1 MSFFIPQAVITVAT
15 ALHLEEMLDICN
27 VTKPQAVITVAT
39 APLETLAWSG
49 SLGTLWQTKSTF
61 TIIHLK
67 NAFFNVFPQRPAL
80 KTLITQGLH
89 KFGKPPQ
96 SLCLHTLQKRT
107 TLKLQKARLRDVK
120 IASSKHVRQT
130 AALRCPLHLHYTA
143 RIFSSS
149 RRKTGTQKK
158 GATCVAALRPSRR
171 VLPCRQEGYP
181 FWPAPGA
188 RP

>member
-1 MSFFIPQAVITVAT
+1 MQQSYKT
-15 ALHLEEMLDICN
+15 ASGNHCCNNLDDYDYRRLY

-49 SLGTLWQTKSTF
+49 SLGTLWQTKLTF

-96 SLCLHTLQKRT
+96 PLCLHTLQKRT
-107 TLKLQKARLRDVK
+107 TLKLQKARSRDVK
-120 IASSKHVRQT
+120 IASTKQVRQT
-130 AALRCPLHLHYTA
+130 AALSLPITSPLYSTHLLFVKKKNRHT
-143 RIFSSS
+143 
-149 RRKTGTQKK
+149 KK
-158 GATCVAALRPSRR
+158 GRHLRGS
-171 VLPCRQEGYP
+171 
-181 FWPAPGA
+181 PAS
-188 RP
+188 

>member
-1 MSFFIPQAVITVAT
+1 MVTKPQAVITVAT
-15 ALHLEEMLDICN
+15 DKESYTTELGAS

-96 SLCLHTLQKRT
+96 PLCLHTLQKRT
-107 TLKLQKARLRDVK
+107 TLKLQKARSRDV
-120 IASSKHVRQT
+120 
-130 AALRCPLHLHYTA
+130 
-143 RIFSSS
+143 
-149 RRKTGTQKK
+149 
-158 GATCVAALRPSRR
+158 
-171 VLPCRQEGYP
+171 
-181 FWPAPGA
+181 
-188 RP
+188 

>member
-1 MSFFIPQAVITVAT
+1 M
-15 ALHLEEMLDICN
+15 
-27 VTKPQAVITVAT
+27 
-39 APLETLAWSG
+39 
-49 SLGTLWQTKSTF
+49 GTLWQTKLTF

-96 SLCLHTLQKRT
+96 PLCLHTLQKRT
-107 TLKLQKARLRDVK
+107 TLKLQKARSRDVK
-120 IASSKHVRQT
+120 IASTKQVRQT

-158 GATCVAALRPSRR
+158 AATCVAAMRPSRR
-171 VLPCRQEGYP
+171 VSPCRQEGYP
-181 FWPAPGA
+181 FGPAPGA

>member
-1 MSFFIPQAVITVAT
+1 M
-15 ALHLEEMLDICN
+15 
-27 VTKPQAVITVAT
+27 
-39 APLETLAWSG
+39 
-49 SLGTLWQTKSTF
+49 GTLWQTKSTF

-67 NAFFNVFPQRPAL
+67 NAFFNVFAQCPAL
-80 KTLITQGLH
+80 KPLITQGLH

-96 SLCLHTLQKRT
+96 PLCLHSLQKRT
-107 TLKLQKARLRDVK
+107 TLKLHKARSRDVK
-120 IASSKHVRQT
+120 IASTKHVRQT
-130 AALRCPLHLHYTA
+130 AALHCLLHLHYTA

-158 GATCVAALRPSRR
+158 AATCVAALRPSRR

>member
-1 MSFFIPQAVITVAT
+1 
-15 ALHLEEMLDICN
+15 MLILFV

-49 SLGTLWQTKSTF
+49 SLGTLWQTKLTF

-96 SLCLHTLQKRT
+96 PLCLHTLQKRT
-107 TLKLQKARLRDVK
+107 TLKLQKARSRDVK
-120 IASSKHVRQT
+120 IASTKHVRQT

-149 RRKTGTQKK
+149 RRKTDT
-158 GATCVAALRPSRR
+158 
-171 VLPCRQEGYP
+171 
-181 FWPAPGA
+181 
-188 RP
+188 